1 MHIAV
6 SPYHTTSSYH
16 TVKSKCSVPCTLILP
31 LSHLSAPNCIS
42 GQGTGLRPES
52 VIAHS
57 APAKWC
63 SLAPALKIVW
73 GLRKDLVLSKK
84 SVILRGYMDSTISCR
99 LSSFTDNIMRG
110 IRIIDPSMHVFV
122 MYIIAIS
129 SLWTSCNSLDLKKPE
144 GSARV
149 WMAGSG

>member
-1 MHIAV
+1 MCTSPPSQEPISAPAYPPAYHSISHQTSCVVVTPPPYHTSPQYTLLFITINAQECPISQLQISPILHFESCCLVAPNPLCTLHIAV

-63 SLAPALKIVW
+63 SLAPALKIV
-73 GLRKDLVLSKK
+73 
-84 SVILRGYMDSTISCR
+84 
-99 LSSFTDNIMRG
+99 
-110 IRIIDPSMHVFV
+110 
-122 MYIIAIS
+122 
-129 SLWTSCNSLDLKKPE
+129 
-144 GSARV
+144 
-149 WMAGSG
+149 